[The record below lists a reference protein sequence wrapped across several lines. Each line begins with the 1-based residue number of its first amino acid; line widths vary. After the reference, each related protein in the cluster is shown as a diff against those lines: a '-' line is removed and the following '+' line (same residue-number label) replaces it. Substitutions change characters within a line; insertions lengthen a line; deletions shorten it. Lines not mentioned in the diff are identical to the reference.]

1 MAHDIA
7 IVGIGETP
15 GVRRSPKDV
24 RALCVDA
31 VQAALDDAGL
41 HPRDVDGIVTE
52 GQIMP
57 GTVPHDW
64 IAAQFGIEAG
74 FSAVTSYGG
83 AGIVCSALIAEQA
96 IRAGLCHTVVS
107 YFGVDWGTRPTGP
120 YGFHDMYPGKL
131 AFEKPYGFNAQAM
144 FFALYANRY
153 AATYGLAPEDLGVIA
168 VGQRGNALRHGGAQA
183 SRPMTMDDYL
193 ASRMVTRPMKVAD
206 CCLITDGAGAFVMTT
221 AERARDLRHRP
232 VRLLGTGFA
241 TAPISGD
248 DIITQKA
255 DLLSESGAAE
265 GSRQAQARAG
275 ITLDDVDFLE
285 CYDCFTPSC
294 LLQIEDMGFCAKGDG
309 PAFLREKG
317 IGIDGG
323 FPLNTHGGLLSYSY
337 RLGIEHMVEA
347 VRQLRGHAGDA
358 QVKDARIGMVSGLSP
373 PDFGVAVLGV

>member
-1 MAHDIA
+1 MTQPIA
-7 IVGIGETP
+7 IVGVGETP
-15 GVRRSPKDV
+15 SVRKADKDL

-31 VQAALDDAGL
+31 VLAALDDAGID
-41 HPRDVDGIVTE
+41 PSEVDGIVTE
-52 GQIMP
+52 AGIMP
-57 GTVPHDW
+57 TGVPHEW
-64 IAAQFGIEAG
+64 MAAQLGIQSCY
-74 FSAVTSYGG
+74 SAATSYGG
-83 AGIVCSALIAEQA
+83 AGIVSAPLIAETA
-96 IRAGLCHTVVS
+96 IRAGLATTVIS
-107 YFGVDWGTRPTGP
+107 YFGVDWGTKPLGP
-120 YGFHDMYPGKL
+120 YGFHDIYPAKL

-153 AATYGLAPEDLGVIA
+153 AAKYGLRPEDLGVIA
-168 VGQRGNALRHGGAQA
+168 VGQRENALRHGGAQA

-193 ASRMVTRPMKVAD
+193 ASRMVSRPMKVAD

-265 GSRQAQARAG
+265 GSRQAQRRAG

-294 LLQIEDMGFCAKGDG
+294 LLQIEDMGFCTKGDG